1 MNVKQLEE
9 KLATTHGVNEKLDV
23 LDELA
28 SYYYDHD
35 NYQKAITY
43 YKEAEKLAPAGTMRG
58 SPCAAVKTQCNQK

>member
-9 KLATTHGVNEKLDV
+9 KLATTHGDNEKLDV

-35 NYQKAITY
+35 NYQKAIIY
-43 YKEAEKLAPAGTMRG
+43 YQEAEKLAPDGNPQAYYQGLEG
-58 SPCAAVKTQCNQK
+58 ICHFFL